1 VGGYLYLKGYEH
13 PLPEGLTS
21 VGGYLYLKGYEH
33 PLPEGLR
40 VGGATYR

>member
-1 VGGYLYLKGYEH
+1 VGGNLNLRGYDH

-21 VGGYLYLKGYEH
+21 VGGYLNLEGYKH